1 MVADAILNI
10 LGGFVRWF
18 LGLLPVIE
26 VPSSAYGLPSAASDL
41 SSTIPNL
48 PIDTW
53 ISVSALLGALGFVL
67 LGFAAAAAIRIV
79 RMGVSHVT
87 GGGGAT

>member
-1 MVADAILNI
+1 MTEAILFV
-10 LGGFVRWF
+10 LGAFVRWF
-18 LGLLPVIE
+18 LSILPTIP
-26 VPSSAYGLPSAASDL
+26 VPSSAYGLPAAADDL
-41 SSTIPNL
+41 ASTIPNL

-53 ISVSALLGALGFVL
+53 ISVSALLAALGFVL
-67 LGFAAAAAIRIV
+67 LGFAASAAIRFV